1 MRAIY
6 MKEPGDVSLIDIPK
20 PEVREEDV
28 LIRVHRVGLC
38 GTDLQSYRG
47 VAALTNFPLVPG
59 HELGGEVESW
69 EAPSPTGCSRRGTT
83 SP

>member
-38 GTDLQSYRG
+38 GTDLQS
-47 VAALTNFPLVPG
+47 
-59 HELGGEVESW
+59 
-69 EAPSPTGCSRRGTT
+69 
-83 SP
+83 